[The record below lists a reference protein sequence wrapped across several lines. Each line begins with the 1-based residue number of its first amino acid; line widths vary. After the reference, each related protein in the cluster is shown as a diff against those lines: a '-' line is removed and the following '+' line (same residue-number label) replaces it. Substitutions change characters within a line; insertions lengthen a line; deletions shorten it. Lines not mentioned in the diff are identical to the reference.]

1 MNPHRDAVFAVLS
14 ISASH
19 HFGSVLD
26 RLDSGTGESRDWIL
40 LAGTSGFELT
50 AGFKF
55 VSGSSARCPS
65 SGVK

>member
-1 MNPHRDAVFAVLS
+1 MNPHRDAVFTVLS

-19 HFGSVLD
+19 HFGPVLD
-26 RLDSGTGESRDWIL
+26 RLQSGTGESRDWTL
-40 LAGTSGFELT
+40 LAGTGGFELM

-55 VSGSSARCPS
+55 VSGSSERCPS